1 MSEFFQRNQRSIDL
15 LPRDAVG
22 LRRPQLGAAAA
33 LIAHGT
39 KTTEPAVIALP
50 TGTGKTA
57 VLQMTPFLWATGRVL
72 VLTPSRMV
80 RDQILE
86 GFASLELLSEL
97 GVLPPDIERPRI
109 ASIDHRVTSASVWE
123 GYRDIDVVVTTPMSA
138 SPSIEGIAPP
148 PADLFDLVM
157 IDEGIIR
164 RRSRIRPSSRPF
176 LGSEGVLHCD
186 AISAGQAHRSRRLD
200 LPLPVEVRDRRR
212 HIRTN

>member
-86 GFASLELLSEL
+86 GFASLQLLSEL

-123 GYRDIDVVVTTPMSA
+123 GYRDLDVVVTTPLSA

-157 IDEGIIR
+157 IDEAHHSPAVSYSALIEAFPSARKAFFTATPFR
-164 RRSRIRPSSRPF
+164 RDKRIVPGELIYHYP
-176 LGSEGVLHCD
+176 LKY
-186 AISAGQAHRSRRLD
+186 AIDDG
-200 LPLPVEVRDRRR
+200 
-212 HIRTN
+212 TY